1 MTRLY
6 DWEYTYEHE
15 FQKFLAEQARQDDD
29 DAIYTQ
35 EDEE

>member
-1 MTRLY
+1 MTRPY

-15 FQKFLAEQARQDDD
+15 FQKFLAEQARQDD
-29 DAIYTQ
+29 AIYTQ